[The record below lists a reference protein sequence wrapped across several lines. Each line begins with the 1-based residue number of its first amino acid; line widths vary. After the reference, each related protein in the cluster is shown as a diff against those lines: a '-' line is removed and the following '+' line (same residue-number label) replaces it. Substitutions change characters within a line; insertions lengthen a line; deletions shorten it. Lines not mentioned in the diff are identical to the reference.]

1 VKVAT
6 RPLVETLYFTDAR
19 VPPAS
24 SLNSFVGECKLQ
36 GRRKQ
41 MEQVDCVVVGAG
53 VVGLAVAR
61 ALALDG
67 REVLVLE
74 AVNAFGTGTS
84 SRNSEVIHAGIYYAP
99 GSLKARLCV
108 QGRALLYDYC
118 GERNISYRRCGKLL
132 VATELAQVA
141 QLQGIADQALRNG
154 VTDLVLLSADEARK
168 LEPALRCHAALL
180 SPSTGI
186 IDSHGLMLALL
197 GDLENAGGVL
207 ALNAPLAS
215 ARVVPSG
222 IELQAADGT
231 QLQAKTVINAAGL
244 QAPALAAR
252 FAGLDRRFVPQAFYA
267 KGNYF
272 TLATRA
278 PFSHLIYPVPQAAGL
293 GVHLTLDLG
302 GQAKFGPDVEWVESP
317 DDLTVDPARGDAFY
331 AEVRKYWPGLPDGA
345 LLPGY
350 AGIRPKINAPGE
362 AARDFVIQGPN
373 EHGVP
378 GLVNLFGI
386 ESPGLTSC
394 LAIGDL
400 VKQWGSKKSGSDS
413 N

>member
-1 VKVAT
+1 M
-6 RPLVETLYFTDAR
+6 D
-19 VPPAS
+19 
-24 SLNSFVGECKLQ
+24 
-36 GRRKQ
+36 
-41 MEQVDCVVVGAG
+41 QVDCVVVGAG

-61 ALALDG
+61 ALALQG

-74 AVNAFGTGTS
+74 AANAFGTGTS

-99 GSLKARLCV
+99 GSLKASLCV

-118 GERNISYRRCGKLL
+118 RERDIGHRRCGKLL
-132 VATELAQVA
+132 VATSPAQVA

-154 VTDLVLLSADEARK
+154 VNDLAFLSANEARQIEPK
-168 LEPALRCHAALL
+168 LVCEAALL

-186 IDSHGLMLALL
+186 VDSHGLMLALL
-197 GDLENAGGVL
+197 GDLENAGGVV
-207 ALNAPLAS
+207 ALNSPLEKAC
-215 ARVVPSG
+215 VVSTG
-222 IELQAADGT
+222 IELFATDGT
-231 QLQAKTVINAAGL
+231 QLLARTVVNAAGL

-252 FAGLDRRFVPQAFYA
+252 FAGLDPQHVPQAFYA

-302 GQAKFGPDVEWVESP
+302 GQAKFGPDVQWVESP
-317 DDLTVDPARGDAFY
+317 DDLTVDPARGEALY
-331 AEVRKYWPGLPDGA
+331 AEVRKYWPGLQDGA

-350 AGIRPKINAPGE
+350 AGIRPKISGPGE
-362 AARDFVIQGPN
+362 PACDFVIQGSRD
-373 EHGVP
+373 HGVP
-378 GLVNLFGI
+378 GLVNLFGV

-394 LAIGDL
+394 LAIGEWVAGL
-400 VKQWGSKKSGSDS
+400 VK
-413 N
+413 